1 MSGIKDLSVC
11 MLYTKLNE
19 RMCNWCWSLGLCV
32 CVFIALAL
40 LMYATKSKCHL
51 QANSIALAIGLL
63 GGSVWNYHK
72 IIRCQWY
79 IYYEHCWGS
88 LQTANMHFLNGVC
101 VPFRQFC
108 IPPRKCSVLPEF
120 GLFMRLMNRN
130 YSEKSASLSQHFHR
144 LIFKKKTVS
153 ANDLL

>member
-88 LQTANMHFLNGVC
+88 LTANMHFLNGVC

-144 LIFKKKTVS
+144 LIFKKKTI
-153 ANDLL
+153 NGFC